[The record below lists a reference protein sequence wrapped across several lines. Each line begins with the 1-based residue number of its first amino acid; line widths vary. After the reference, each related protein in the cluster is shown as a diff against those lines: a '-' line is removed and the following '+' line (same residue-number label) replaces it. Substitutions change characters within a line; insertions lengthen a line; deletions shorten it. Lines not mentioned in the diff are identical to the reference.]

1 MKGAIGPYILF
12 IRSTC
17 LAMKRFGAAVSAFSL
32 LADIDKAM
40 LPVRLLLALIIILVT
55 VFGCAGPYKYPYSTD
70 FPGAYLHPI
79 STSPVVDGRKRF
91 REIFCRLLTE
101 NPEYRGKADNCD
113 DFLLRLSDEGPPD
126 QRSEPVT
133 DSNSRYRI
141 LVVPGLF
148 NECFAGIALPF
159 EETVELLSESGFK
172 IDQLM
177 VSGRSSCDRNA
188 AQIAKVIENINLE
201 GEEDLVLVGHSK
213 GAVDILHFLVNH
225 PEKAR
230 QVVAVVSIA
239 GAING
244 SPLAS
249 KYGDTYT
256 NLAGGIPYSWCEPGD
271 RGAIDSLERS
281 TRLSWLAANP
291 LPQSVAYFSL
301 VTMPRRE
308 NINLLLRIGYDT
320 LAVFSPRNDGQLL
333 SVDQIIPGATL
344 LGYANA
350 DHWSV
355 TLPLED
361 SWVSDTVRMPKRFP
375 REIILQA
382 ILFYVVETLN
392 RKQERNETA
401 FYSN

>member
-1 MKGAIGPYILF
+1 MI
-12 IRSTC
+12 
-17 LAMKRFGAAVSAFSL
+17 AF
-32 LADIDKAM
+32 
-40 LPVRLLLALIIILVT
+40 RLLLPFTIIVVTIL
-55 VFGCAGPYKYPYSTD
+55 GCAAPYKYPYIAD

-79 STSPVVDGRKRF
+79 STLPVVDGRERF
-91 REIFCRLLTE
+91 REIFCRLLAE
-101 NPEYRGKADNCD
+101 DPEYRAEADNCE
-113 DFLLRLSDEGPPD
+113 DFLLRLSDESPLD
-126 QRSEPVT
+126 KNSKPVT
-133 DSNSRYRI
+133 ASDSRYRI

-148 NECFAGIALPF
+148 NECFASIALPF
-159 EETVELLSESGFK
+159 EDAIEPLRERGFR
-172 IDQLM
+172 IEQLV
-177 VSGRSSCDRNA
+177 VSGRSSSDRNA
-188 AQIAKVIENINLE
+188 AHIAKVIENINIE
-201 GEEDLVLVGHSK
+201 GDEDLVLVGYSK

-225 PEKAR
+225 PEQAR

-256 NLAGGIPYSWCEPGD
+256 NLASGIPYSSCEPGD
-271 RGAIDSLERS
+271 RGAIDSLKRS

-308 NINLLLRIGYDT
+308 NINLLLRIGYDR

-375 REIILQA
+375 REIVLQA

-392 RKQERNETA
+392 RKQERNETD
-401 FYSN
+401 FCSN